1 MSLNPSQSA
10 VLSLSRRS
18 LEEAGQVIFYSILI
32 SELDCQ
38 PEPEP
43 QRKVMNSAK
52 EWPGVRS
59 WFEVQNDD
67 CQKEYQ
73 ATPIRCQFVLDSD
86 LTRNDEPSEE
96 YIQIEIGT
104 ENCTLKQPGEHCNGP
119 LRTGTRY
126 AVVLRLFTESGFTD
140 SPYVVL
146 QTISEINLMI
156 IILLVITVM
165 LGAFLAGLILILRK
179 RNQDLVKESLLEG
192 PKKISTAGDILTKN
206 FPDHFDDLSKNNC
219 ERLNM
224 EFNMIN
230 SGGQTP
236 STAFSVAKLNGAKNR
251 YTNVLPC
258 KYKRISLF
266 LRLGFIEF
274 SFGLST
280 FR

>member
-10 VLSLSRRS
+10 VLEISRRS
-18 LEEAGQVIFYSILI
+18 LEEAGQVMFYSILI

-38 PEPEP
+38 PDPEQ
-43 QRKVMNSAK
+43 QRRVMNSAK

-67 CQKEYQ
+67 CQKQYQ
-73 ATPIRCQFVLDSD
+73 ATPIRCQFVLESD
-86 LTRNDEPSEE
+86 LTRNDEAPE

-119 LRTGTRY
+119 LRSGTRY
-126 AVVLRLFTESGFTD
+126 GVVLRLFTESGFTD
-140 SPYVVL
+140 SPFVVL

-179 RNQDLVKESLLEG
+179 RNQDLVKESLHEG

-206 FPDHFDDLSKNNC
+206 FPEHFDDLSKNNC

-224 EFNMIN
+224 EFNIIN
-230 SGGQTP
+230 SGGQSP
-236 STAFSVAKLNGAKNR
+236 STAFAVAKLNGTKNR

-258 KYKRISLF
+258 KWIRRNGF
-266 LRLGFIEF
+266 LGCVL
-274 SFGLST
+274 LT
-280 FR
+280 